1 MKKSIL
7 SLSISA
13 ILALGL
19 TACVDDGDDG
29 ISGVDGVDG
38 INGVDGTDGTD
49 GVAGT
54 DGVDGAD
61 GTSIN
66 IVPGLKRLATAPLG
80 AEFTGMYLNDD
91 GTFFLNVQHPSTS
104 NTTADGSGNVYNKG
118 TVGVIVGHN
127 FSQQDWSAA
136 SLDLPITTADKEVVK
151 TAVGRYQVLAQQE
164 DATTNAAV
172 TARMGDIITADGAT
186 LIASSD
192 DPDFNGVVPGN
203 NAGEYYLYTN
213 WEYRPGGMSR
223 ILLDGYTQNNGY
235 GSIVKEGM
243 LDFSDVDGTWV
254 NCFGTVSPWGTM
266 LSAEELYFDDT
277 ADWFDAANSRPQSL
291 AAYLGYPTD
300 GSGAWPNPYRY
311 GYNVEVGADPLGG
324 TAYTTTAPSLA
335 NVAVNKQT
343 TMGRFSHENA
353 VVMPDQKTV
362 FLSDDGTD
370 VVFFKFVADAPAD
383 MSSGTLY
390 GAKVTQAADVKDPAA
405 AAFAIEWIE
414 LGSGNETDIE
424 SWIAEYDTATVAS
437 PSYITDQQVNDWAE
451 AKLSQDLDGSGS
463 IATSPFA
470 DERPAFLESR
480 KAAAALGATAEFRKM
495 EGVNINYGLASTWWN
510 AGAAD
515 GAQAY
520 MYMAM
525 SSFDA
530 GMSDDAG
537 DIQLDGTNGRC
548 GVVYR
553 MKLERNAAGDVD
565 VSTMV
570 PAIVGG
576 PYYPDNAVNECSV
589 NSISNPDN
597 LVILDDGRVLIGEDT
612 GNHENNV
619 IWLFDDPAI

>member
-1 MKKSIL
+1 MKKNIL
-7 SLSISA
+7 SLSISV

-29 ISGVDGVDG
+29 ISGV
-38 INGVDGTDGTD
+38 
-49 GVAGT
+49 

-80 AEFTGMYLNDD
+80 AEFTGMFLNDN

-104 NTTADGSGNVYNKG
+104 NTTVDGSGNVYNKG
-118 TVGVIVGHN
+118 TVGAIVGHN
-127 FSQQDWSAA
+127 FNQANWSAA
-136 SLDLPITTADKEVVK
+136 ALDLPITTADKEVVK
-151 TAVGRYQVLAQQE
+151 TAVGTYQVLAQQD
-164 DATTNAAV
+164 DATGT
-172 TARMGDIITADGAT
+172 TANMGEIVATDGT
-186 LIASSD
+186 TVLASSD
-192 DPDFNGVVPGN
+192 DPDFNGAVPSGN
-203 NAGEYYLYTN
+203 PNEYYLYTN

-223 ILLDGYTQNNGY
+223 ILLSGLTGNGY
-235 GSIVKEGM
+235 GSITQEGM
-243 LDFSDVDGTWV
+243 LDFSSVDGTWV

-277 ADWFDAANSRPQSL
+277 ADWFDASNSSPQSL

-300 GSGAWPNPYRY
+300 GSGQWPNPYRY
-311 GYNVEVGADPLGG
+311 GYNVEVGADVGAG
-324 TAYTTTAPSLA
+324 YTITAPALA
-335 NVAVNKQT
+335 NVAINKQE

-353 VVMPDQKTV
+353 VVMPDEKTV

-370 VVFFKFVADAPAD
+370 VVFFKFVADVAGD
-383 MSSGTLY
+383 MSAGTLY
-390 GAKVTQAADVKDPAA
+390 AAKVTQAADVKDPAA
-405 AAFAIEWIE
+405 AAFAIEWVE
-414 LGSGNETDIE
+414 LASGNETDIE

-463 IATSPFA
+463 VATSPFA
-470 DERPAFLESR
+470 DDRPAFLESR
-480 KAAAALGATAEFRKM
+480 KAAVALGATGEFRKM

-525 SSFDA
+525 SSFDR

-537 DIQLDGTNGRC
+537 DIQLDGTNGSC

-553 MKLERNAAGDVD
+553 MKLEQNAAGDVD

-589 NSISNPDN
+589 NNISNPDN